1 MHHGTTNVNHMQL
14 REYQAEAIDNLRSS
28 LQDGSRSPLLV
39 MPTGAGKTV
48 VFAEISKRLRK
59 NKHNVLI
66 LVHRKELIDQ
76 ASKKLKAIKVTHGII
91 AANYQ
96 PKNSSIQI
104 ASVQT
109 LVRRLNTNKFK
120 PHYIIIDEA
129 HHAAAGSW
137 DKILT
142 NFSDAYRIGCTA
154 TPIRLDGRGL
164 KDYFDDLIP
173 SYSISK
179 LIELKYLA
187 PYKVYAP
194 PLKLNLNKVKVL
206 GGDFQKKDLEEKMQK
221 ADIVGDAVQQ
231 YKKHADGLPAIA
243 FCISVKHAERVCK
256 RFNDA
261 GYKSAIVHGDMPL
274 KQREEVIGGLG
285 NGKIQV
291 LTSVDVIS
299 EGTDCPNVSVAI
311 LLRATK
317 SEGLYLQQVGRILR
331 PQENKTAIILDH
343 VNATRTHG
351 FVDDDRD
358 WSLHSEKKTK
368 KKGELAP
375 RVETCKKCFA
385 AYKPAPKCPVCGYE
399 AQQRDARFIKEE
411 EGELI
416 ELKKQQEKE
425 SIKQQQ
431 KLLIASA
438 KTMEELEMVAKILG
452 YKKGWAYRVF
462 QSRKLKPRNDFK
474 ITKADLQFSEKSEI
488 AKLFVQNKQAYNLFQ
503 RLFSPKSKND
513 DHVKNID
520 FISKVNMVFGAINR
534 DRPYPHKARHMQ
546 YFIEMAK
553 YSWDIAFITNY
564 VNNSTKF
571 RDDLVR

>member
-1 MHHGTTNVNHMQL
+1 
-14 REYQAEAIDNLRSS
+14 
-28 LQDGSRSPLLV
+28 
-39 MPTGAGKTV
+39 
-48 VFAEISKRLRK
+48 
-59 NKHNVLI
+59 
-66 LVHRKELIDQ
+66 
-76 ASKKLKAIKVTHGII
+76 
-91 AANYQ
+91 
-96 PKNSSIQI
+96 
-104 ASVQT
+104 
-109 LVRRLNTNKFK
+109 
-120 PHYIIIDEA
+120 
-129 HHAAAGSW
+129 
-137 DKILT
+137 
-142 NFSDAYRIGCTA
+142 
-154 TPIRLDGRGL
+154 
-164 KDYFDDLIP
+164 
-173 SYSISK
+173 
-179 LIELKYLA
+179 
-187 PYKVYAP
+187 
-194 PLKLNLNKVKVL
+194 
-206 GGDFQKKDLEEKMQK
+206 
-221 ADIVGDAVQQ
+221 
-231 YKKHADGLPAIA
+231 
-243 FCISVKHAERVCK
+243 
-256 RFNDA
+256 
-261 GYKSAIVHGDMPL
+261 MPL

-351 FVDDDRD
+351 FVDDDRK
-358 WSLHSEKKTK
+358 WSLDSEKKK
-368 KKGELAP
+368 RKKGENAP

-399 AQQRDARFIKEE
+399 AQQREARFIKEE

-462 QSRKLKPRNDFK
+462 QSRKLKPKKDYD
-474 ITKADLQFSEKSEI
+474 ITKANLEFSVKSSI
-488 AKLFVQNKQAYNLFQ
+488 AKLFVQNQQAFKLFV
-503 RLFSPKSKND
+503 RLFSPASKKD
-513 DHVKNID
+513 DHIRGMD
-520 FISKVNMVFGAINR
+520 FVSKVDIIFTHINQN
-534 DRPYPHKARHMQ
+534 RPYKNKALDMKN
-546 YFIEMAK
+546 FIEMAK

-564 VNNSTKF
+564 VNNSMKF

>member
-331 PQENKTAIILDH
+331 PQKGKTAIILDH

-351 FVDDDRD
+351 FVDDKRD
-358 WSLHSEKKTK
+358 WNLHSEKKK
-368 KKGELAP
+368 KKLDEYGKSI
-375 RVETCKKCFA
+375 RNKSKKNL
-385 AYKPAPKCPVCGYE
+385 
-399 AQQRDARFIKEE
+399 RLHI
-411 EGELI
+411 
-416 ELKKQQEKE
+416 
-425 SIKQQQ
+425 
-431 KLLIASA
+431 
-438 KTMEELEMVAKILG
+438 
-452 YKKGWAYRVF
+452 
-462 QSRKLKPRNDFK
+462 KLK
-474 ITKADLQFSEKSEI
+474 II
-488 AKLFVQNKQAYNLFQ
+488 
-503 RLFSPKSKND
+503 
-513 DHVKNID
+513 
-520 FISKVNMVFGAINR
+520 
-534 DRPYPHKARHMQ
+534 
-546 YFIEMAK
+546 
-553 YSWDIAFITNY
+553 
-564 VNNSTKF
+564 
-571 RDDLVR
+571 

>member
-142 NFSDAYRIGCTA
+142 NFDDAYRIGCTA

-164 KDYFDDLIP
+164 RDYFDDLIP

-194 PLKLNLNKVKVL
+194 PLKLNLDKVKVL